1 MKMYLVRRYSDDLC
15 AQDYG
20 VCDDYRLIG
29 LFSDETVA
37 KAVMETEKAAIPKD
51 KKETMEIDM
60 FAIEVDKI
68 YKGNE
73 QIFLGGGF
81 YIE

>member
-1 MKMYLVRRYSDDLC
+1 MYLVRRYSDDLRKH
-15 AQDYG
+15 DYG
-20 VCDDYRLIG
+20 VYDDYRLIG
-29 LFSDETVA
+29 LFSDEAVA